1 MLGLVPIEMVFE
13 VAKAAQ
19 LIWPYSAETSPEK
32 VLPQTV

>member
-1 MLGLVPIEMVFE
+1 MLGLVPIFE